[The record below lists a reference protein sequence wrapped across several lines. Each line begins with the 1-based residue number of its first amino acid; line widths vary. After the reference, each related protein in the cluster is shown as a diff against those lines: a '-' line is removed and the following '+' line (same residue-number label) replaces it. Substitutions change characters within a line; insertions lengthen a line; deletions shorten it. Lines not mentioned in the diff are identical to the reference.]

1 MATVLIVDDDADIR
15 DLIALKIES
24 AGHDVYI
31 ESDGEAGIAAAEL
44 LRPDVMVVDWMMPR
58 LSGLDVCR
66 RVRAREELARTGLI
80 LLTAKGQEADVQ
92 RGFAA
97 GADDYVVKPFSPRE
111 LVSRIQALLARVARP
126 PVAAPA
132 APSEPRR

>member
-15 DLIALKIES
+15 DLIAFKLES
-24 AGHDVYI
+24 AGHDVYV

-111 LVSRIQALLARVARP
+111 LVSRIQALLARVVRP